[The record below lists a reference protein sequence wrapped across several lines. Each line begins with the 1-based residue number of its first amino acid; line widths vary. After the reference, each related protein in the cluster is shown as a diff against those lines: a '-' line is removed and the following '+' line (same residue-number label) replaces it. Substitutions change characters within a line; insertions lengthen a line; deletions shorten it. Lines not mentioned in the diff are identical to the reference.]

1 MEDITLYKLIK
12 QTFLE
17 ENPNA
22 TVHDVRKTAY
32 DSILI
37 MYTTP
42 ESSPKLN
49 IKTIETTQALAWIRE
64 KRLKDIGL

>member
-1 MEDITLYKLIK
+1 MEDLTLYKLIK
-12 QTFLE
+12 QTFIE
-17 ENPNA
+17 ENPTA
-22 TVHDVRKTAY
+22 TVYDVRKTAY

-49 IKTIETTQALAWIRE
+49 IKTIETNQALAWIRE

>member
-1 MEDITLYKLIK
+1 MEDTTLYKLIK
-12 QTFLE
+12 QTFIE
-17 ENPNA
+17 ENPTA

>member
-1 MEDITLYKLIK
+1 MEVITLYKLIK
-12 QTFLE
+12 QIFLE

-42 ESSPKLN
+42 ESPKLN
-49 IKTIETTQALAWIRE
+49 IKTLDTNQALAWVRE
-64 KRLKDIGL
+64 KRLKDIGI

>member
-12 QTFLE
+12 QTFIE
-17 ENPNA
+17 ENPTA
-22 TVHDVRKTAY
+22 TVHDVRETAY

-49 IKTIETTQALAWIRE
+49 IKTIETTQALAWVRE
-64 KRLKDIGL
+64 KRLGDIGL

>member
-12 QTFLE
+12 QTFIE
-17 ENPNA
+17 ENPTA
-22 TVHDVRKTAY
+22 TVYDVSKTAY

-42 ESSPKLN
+42 ESLPKLN
-49 IKTIETTQALAWIRE
+49 IKTIETNQALAWIRE